1 MLRRKWLA
9 LVAVALLALPAFP
22 ALGRNVI
29 ASRRA
34 PNRKP
39 AAKVHPAA
47 AVQKHKHSASHK
59 VARPAKAKAATAQ
72 KGRLL
77 AKHRS
82 AKGSVVARSSPAGKG
97 VIRSTRT
104 AGRLALR
111 HPAMHKSPLVS
122 AKSKT
127 PAAKT
132 RSVRSTA
139 GY

>member
-39 AAKVHPAA
+39 AAKVHAA
-47 AVQKHKHSASHK
+47 AAGNKASSAALHKSKTTALK
-59 VARPAKAKAATAQ
+59 AVAAP

-77 AKHRS
+77 AKHGP
-82 AKGSVVARSSPAGKG
+82 AKASVVAKSSPGGKG

-104 AGRLALR
+104 AGKLALR

-127 PAAKT
+127 TAAKT
-132 RSVRSTA
+132 RSVRSAA
-139 GY
+139 GH